1 MKWDD
6 YRQSDNVDD
15 YRGGGGGGGGGL
27 PGGATGG
34 IGLGGLLLMGVLY
47 FGFGIDPRFLL
58 DTGLVG
64 GGGGGQPR
72 VERSQPRQV
81 DPNDQL
87 ARFVSTVLATTEDA
101 WTQIFREMG
110 KTYEKPRLTLFSDEI
125 PSGCGDAESA
135 MGPFYC
141 PNDRRVYLDMA
152 FFDELAGKFHAP
164 GEFANAYVI
173 GHEVGHHVQ
182 NLLGIL
188 PRVQAAQRGRS
199 REEANA
205 LQVRVE
211 LQADCFAGVWANR
224 TNRIK
229 QNFID
234 ENDVAA
240 AIRAAAAV
248 GDDTIQRR
256 TIGRVVP
263 ESFTHGSAKQRTAW
277 FQQGLKAGKIEA
289 CNTFQSGSGS

>member
-6 YRQSDNVDD
+6 YRQSENVDD
-15 YRGGGGGGGGGL
+15 YRGESGGGPGRAAGGV
-27 PGGATGG
+27 G
-34 IGLGGLLLMGVLY
+34 IGGLLLMGVLY
-47 FGFGIDPRFLL
+47 FGFGIDPSFLL
-58 DTGLVG
+58 NTGLIG
-64 GGGGGQPR
+64 GGSSQAPVQRSAPR
-72 VERSQPRQV
+72 HV
-81 DPNDQL
+81 DSNDQL

-101 WTQIFREMG
+101 WTQVFREMG
-110 KTYEKPRLTLFSDEI
+110 RNYEKPRLTLFTDEI

-152 FFDELAGKFHAP
+152 FFDELARKFQAP

-182 NLLGIL
+182 NLLGVL

-240 AIRAAAAV
+240 ALRAAAAV

-256 TIGRVVP
+256 TIGRVAP
-263 ESFTHGSAKQRTAW
+263 ESFTHGSAKQRMAW
-277 FQQGLKAGKIEA
+277 FQQGLKTGKVEA
-289 CNTFQSGSGS
+289 CNTFQQGS